1 MKIFHNLDR
10 EGHLLK
16 RSRNMKERRVRDT
29 TMELEN
35 IKDHEYHDMEKPQEP
50 IETLHEK
57 DSHKREPSWEWEVIQ
72 E

>member
-1 MKIFHNLDR
+1 
-10 EGHLLK
+10 
-16 RSRNMKERRVRDT
+16 
-29 TMELEN
+29 MELEN
-35 IKDHEYHDMEKPQEP
+35 IEDRQDHDMEKPQEP

>member
-1 MKIFHNLDR
+1 MKIFHNPDR
-10 EGHLLK
+10 EGYLLK
-16 RSRNMKERRVRDT
+16 RSRNMKESRVKYT

-35 IKDHEYHDMEKPQEP
+35 IEYREYHDMEKPQEP